1 MRTKRILLKLSGEV
15 LKGSNLFGYDL
26 DEVTRIAQD
35 IVNATKD
42 GLQISIVIGG
52 GNLFRGA
59 EHTSQGFD
67 KVSADFIGMMATVMN
82 AAALQSVIEK
92 LGVKARVFSSLY
104 VDKVC
109 IPYSRDVA
117 LSSMSEGSINIFA
130 GGTGNPFVTTDTAS
144 VIKALEMRCDIILK
158 ATKVD
163 GVYDSDPHENKS
175 SHRFDEISYDAFLN
189 KSLKV
194 MDSIAIA
201 MAQEHNMPICV
212 FDITKN
218 GSLSKAAKG
227 EGDFTL
233 IK

>member
-1 MRTKRILLKLSGEV
+1 MRNKRILLKLSGEV

-26 DEVTRIAQD
+26 DEVTRITQE

-59 EHTSQGFD
+59 EHTAQGFD

-82 AAALQSVIEK
+82 AVALQSVIEK
-92 LGVKARVFSSLY
+92 LGVKARVFSSLH

-109 IPYSRDVA
+109 IPYSRDIA

-130 GGTGNPFVTTDTAS
+130 AGTGNPFVTTDTAS

-163 GVYDSDPHENKS
+163 GVYDADPHKNKAAQ
-175 SHRFDEISYDAFLN
+175 RFDQISYDDVLSQ
-189 KSLKV
+189 SLKV
-194 MDSIAIA
+194 MDSIAIS

-212 FDITKN
+212 FDITKH
-218 GSLSKAAKG
+218 GALLKAASG
-227 EGDFTL
+227 EGAFTL